1 MSNSI
6 THTYIYTNVQDYFG
20 EKIGLFFLFLGHYT
34 TWLIPSALASIF
46 FWSFVASAGNDPNVP
61 EIIFFSIYVSIWGT
75 LFLEYWKR
83 KEKLYA
89 MKWGMIGYEDGMQQD
104 R

>member
-1 MSNSI
+1 M
-6 THTYIYTNVQDYFG
+6 
-20 EKIGLFFLFLGHYT
+20 
-34 TWLIPSALASIF
+34 
-46 FWSFVASAGNDPNVP
+46 P
-61 EIIFFSIYVSIWGT
+61 EITFFSIYVSIWGT